1 MKCKVRCDLNVAEEP
16 TVITLVRL
24 KLDKVK
30 VTTLTPVHDMKDYEA
45 MEV

>member
-30 VTTLTPVHDMKDYEA
+30 LKLIPVDDMKDYEA

>member
-24 KLDKVK
+24 KLGEFA
-30 VTTLTPVHDMKDYEA
+30 PVHDMKDYEA

>member
-1 MKCKVRCDLNVAEEP
+1 MKCKVRCDLNVAEDP

-24 KLDKVK
+24 KLDKV
-30 VTTLTPVHDMKDYEA
+30 TPVHDMKDYEA